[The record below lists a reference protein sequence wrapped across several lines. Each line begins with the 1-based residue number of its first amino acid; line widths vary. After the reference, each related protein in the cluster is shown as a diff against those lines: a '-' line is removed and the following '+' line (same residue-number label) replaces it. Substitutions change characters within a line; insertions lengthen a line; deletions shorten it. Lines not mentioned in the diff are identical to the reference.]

1 MLVLLIC
8 DEEENKK
15 KRGKTRKW
23 IKRREEK
30 GYFCNIVKELRT
42 EDLSGYRE
50 MMRMNYN
57 QFLTILLVLEPH
69 ISKKQV
75 IGGHKTISAAER
87 LTLTIRFL
95 ASGETFRS
103 LCFQFRMG
111 RATISSIVRE
121 VCQVIFKCFREKYLK
136 SPTSITEEEWLQI
149 AHRFEERWQF
159 PNCIGAVDG
168 KHIVLRPPP
177 RSGSYFFNDKK
188 SHSIVLM
195 AVAGP
200 EYQCLY
206 ADVGTNGRVSDGG
219 VWNNCGLLNSLENSS
234 LQLPNPRPLPF
245 GKDKVPFV
253 LLGDDAFGMR
263 EFLLKPYAQRGLT
276 PDKRIFN
283 YRQV

>member
-1 MLVLLIC
+1 MFAERKRKAAASMLVLLIC
-8 DEEENKK
+8 DEEESKK

-57 QFLTILLVLEPH
+57 QFLTILRVLEPH

-75 IGGHKTISAAER
+75 IGGHKTIAAER

-121 VCQVIFKCFREKYLK
+121 VCQVVFKCFREKYLK
-136 SPTSITEEEWLQI
+136 SPT
-149 AHRFEERWQF
+149 
-159 PNCIGAVDG
+159 
-168 KHIVLRPPP
+168 
-177 RSGSYFFNDKK
+177 
-188 SHSIVLM
+188 
-195 AVAGP
+195 
-200 EYQCLY
+200 
-206 ADVGTNGRVSDGG
+206 
-219 VWNNCGLLNSLENSS
+219 
-234 LQLPNPRPLPF
+234 
-245 GKDKVPFV
+245 
-253 LLGDDAFGMR
+253 
-263 EFLLKPYAQRGLT
+263 
-276 PDKRIFN
+276 
-283 YRQV
+283 